1 MLTRLT
7 KNLTFISR
15 IFSQNFGILFLSLI
29 LSNTYQL
36 LAQEEPEET
45 FDQNIVNSGE
55 SLFKGNCTV
64 CHAINEVVIGP
75 ALRDVHERQSEEWI
89 YAFIKNSQKVIKSGD
104 EYAVDLYNQYNQT
117 LMTSFDFSD
126 DELNSILTYI
136 KSESAKE
143 IQVAVIDN
151 VVDGGEVSS
160 SSISSDNFYLSLGLN
175 IVLLIVLIFI
185 LLRFTNL
192 SKKYV
197 ILKDNQNKG
206 KLLDDDDKEIVD
218 SGFKIKKFIKSN
230 KVVGIASFVFIA
242 VFVKSCIDG
251 LYTIGIQQ
259 NYQPT
264 QPIAFSHKIHA
275 GQYEID
281 CNYCHTGVNISKS
294 ANIPAVNICMNCHG
308 VINTDKPEIQKILT
322 AYEENRPI
330 EWVRV
335 HNLPD
340 LAYFNHSQHVAVGGI
355 ECNTCHGP
363 IEEMDVVYQYSELTM
378 GWCINCHRESEIN
391 SKGNDYYDK
400 LVELHKSSSK
410 EPLKVEDIG
419 GLECSKC
426 HY

>member
-1 MLTRLT
+1 MLTKLT
-7 KNLTFISR
+7 RNLPIISR
-15 IFSQNFGILFLSLI
+15 FFLPFIGVISFALFSPSFHKIN
-29 LSNTYQL
+29 
-36 LAQEEPEET
+36 AQEQQEES
-45 FDQNIVNSGE
+45 FDQNIVSNGE

-64 CHAINEVVIGP
+64 CHAINDVLIGP

-126 DELNSILTYI
+126 EELNSILTYI
-136 KSESAKE
+136 KSESSKE
-143 IQVAVIDN
+143 IQVAV
-151 VVDGGEVSS
+151 VEGVDVQGETS

-175 IVLLIVLIFI
+175 IFLLLILIFI

-197 ILKDNQNKG
+197 ILKDNQTKG
-206 KLLDDDDKEIVD
+206 KLLDEEDKEIVD
-218 SGFKIKKFIKSN
+218 SGFNIKDFIRSN

-251 LYTIGIQQ
+251 IYTIGIQQ

-264 QPIAFSHKIHA
+264 QPIAFSHKVHA

-294 ANIPAVNICMNCHG
+294 ANIPSVNICMNCHNA
-308 VINTDKPEIQKILT
+308 INTDKPEIQKILT

-340 LAYFNHSQHVAVGGI
+340 LAYFNHSQHVAIGGL

-400 LVELHKSSSK
+400 LVELHKGSSK